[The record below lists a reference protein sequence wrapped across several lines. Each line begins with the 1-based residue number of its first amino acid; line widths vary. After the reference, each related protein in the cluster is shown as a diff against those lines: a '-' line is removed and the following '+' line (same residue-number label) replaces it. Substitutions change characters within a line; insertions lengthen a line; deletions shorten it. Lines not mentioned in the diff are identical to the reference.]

1 MASEVVFSTRLSA
14 GASTLL
20 RNCDVLRSITNSSD
34 ELNMVCIRIGTEI
47 VWTHVLHSQCTVE
60 LLGPVGIP
68 VVKTQYHDTCILC
81 EHDVDVQ
88 CVQLPKNK
96 RKELAQTEPLY
107 SGDIMFVAGEARS
120 VAA

>member
-1 MASEVVFSTRLSA
+1 LS
-14 GASTLL
+14 

-68 VVKTQYHDTCILC
+68 LSRLSTDTCILQ
-81 EHDVDVQ
+81 HDVDVQ
-88 CVQLPKNK
+88 CVQLPKDM

>member
-1 MASEVVFSTRLSA
+1 
-14 GASTLL
+14 
-20 RNCDVLRSITNSSD
+20 
-34 ELNMVCIRIGTEI
+34 MVCIRIGTEI
-47 VWTHVLHSQCTVE
+47 VGPMFYIVSVQLNYWDLLASRCQDSVPTHAF
-60 LLGPVGIP
+60 
-68 VVKTQYHDTCILC
+68 C

-88 CVQLPKNK
+88 CVQLPKDM